1 MPVSNEAR
9 VFPYKFA
16 QLLSKIQ
23 NRQGVTQAMNQG
35 VVQAMAISWLTDD
48 LGSLDINGNWF
59 QECVAQITRVSS
71 LALAHRKFERGFS
84 SV

>member
-59 QECVAQITRVSS
+59 QECVAQIIRSSS
-71 LALAHRKFERGFS
+71 LALAHRKIERGFS